1 LHQTNA
7 KSQAA
12 EVIAL
17 QALAFLAADDGRL
30 SRFLT
35 LSGID
40 GASLRARAGE
50 PELLAA
56 VLDHVLGDE
65 SLLFVFCEAADLLP
79 EAPRQ
84 ARRCL
89 PGGDIEV

>member
-1 LHQTNA
+1 MRKTNA
-7 KSQAA
+7 KSQTA

-17 QALAFLAADDGRL
+17 QALTFLAADDERL
-30 SRFLT
+30 NRFMA

-40 GASLRARAGE
+40 GEGLKERADE

-65 SLLFVFCEAADLLP
+65 SLLYLFCEDANLP
-79 EAPRQ
+79 PETPRQ

-89 PGGDIEV
+89 PGGNVEA